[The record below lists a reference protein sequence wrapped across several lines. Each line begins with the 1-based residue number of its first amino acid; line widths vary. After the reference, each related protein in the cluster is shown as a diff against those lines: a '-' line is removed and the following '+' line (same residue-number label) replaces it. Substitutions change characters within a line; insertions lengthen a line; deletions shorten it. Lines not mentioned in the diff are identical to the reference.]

1 MINLAGFLI
10 FGAYTTIV
18 GVLLSMNGNINIT
31 PEMRREMHLFY

>member
-1 MINLAGFLI
+1 MFNLAAFLI

-18 GVLLSMNGNINIT
+18 GVLINMNENINIT